1 MIHCPVRRSAK
12 SSDSTGFHTLF
23 IGLRGPELCW
33 RHPSAPFGDAA
44 AHAYDRAVFS
54 ERLQR
59 QVGFLLEADKL
70 KAILRRTPLIDN
82 SRQENSAE
90 HSWHLTLA
98 AVTLAEYAPPGTDL
112 LHALRLLIVHD
123 LVEID
128 AGDTF
133 AYDTVQQESKAARE
147 LAAAVR
153 IFGLLPDDLGAQ
165 LRGWWDEFEAVESPS
180 ARFANALDRLQPLL
194 LNMHSGGGSWR
205 SHRVARAQVLHRM
218 QPIRLWMPAAWPMVL
233 DIVDRA
239 CGACLIVDDREAT

>member
-1 MIHCPVRRSAK
+1 MS
-12 SSDSTGFHTLF
+12 
-23 IGLRGPELCW
+23 
-33 RHPSAPFGDAA
+33 
-44 AHAYDRAVFS
+44 S

-59 QVGFLLEADKL
+59 QIAFLLEADQL
-70 KAILRRTPLIDN
+70 KSILRRTPLIDN

-98 AVTLAEYAPPGTDL
+98 AVTLAEYAPAGTDL

-133 AYDTVQQESKAARE
+133 AYDAVQQESKAGRE
-147 LAAAVR
+147 LAAAER
-153 IFGLLPDDLGAQ
+153 IFGLLPGDLGAQ
-165 LRGWWDEFEAVESPS
+165 LHGWWSEFEAVETPS

-205 SHRVARAQVLHRM
+205 SHRIARSQVLHRM
-218 QPIRLWMPAAWPMVL
+218 QPIHLWMPDAWPLVL
-233 DIVDRA
+233 DIVERA
-239 CGACLIVDDREAT
+239 CAARLIVEE